1 MYQKSDTKS
10 KFSIPDLH
18 RAGKHQ
24 MIVTRLSQKYN
35 QICVYNGAV
44 NPHGKFCMHKNV
56 LVPKVKIWNVTF
68 NGLNL
73 PEIKTIFE
81 KSVFS

>member
-1 MYQKSDTKS
+1 M
-10 KFSIPDLH
+10 
-18 RAGKHQ
+18 
-24 MIVTRLSQKYN
+24 
-35 QICVYNGAV
+35 CNGAV

-56 LVPKVKIWNVTF
+56 LVPKVKIWNVIF

-81 KSVFS
+81 KVGFFIKYNYLVNVSSKKLCTSSGFIDTLAI